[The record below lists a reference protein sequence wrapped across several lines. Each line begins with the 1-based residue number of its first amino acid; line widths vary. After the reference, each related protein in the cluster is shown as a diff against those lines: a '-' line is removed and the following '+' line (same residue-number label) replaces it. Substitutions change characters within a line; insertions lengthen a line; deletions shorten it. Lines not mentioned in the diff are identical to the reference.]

1 MARHVFCTFRYGRC
15 MNSQT
20 SLPIAV
26 AAAAVFYFSLIF
38 VDDNND
44 ISGIYRDSEGNKID
58 TGCGGSNNNK
68 TAVYMIAEKSDSGA
82 AEKKISIYAI
92 FLIGMRVLHTVHE
105 FFL

>member
-1 MARHVFCTFRYGRC
+1 

-26 AAAAVFYFSLIF
+26 AAAAVFYFFLIF

-58 TGCGGSNNNK
+58 TGCGGSNNNI

-82 AEKKISIYAI
+82 AEKKITIYAI